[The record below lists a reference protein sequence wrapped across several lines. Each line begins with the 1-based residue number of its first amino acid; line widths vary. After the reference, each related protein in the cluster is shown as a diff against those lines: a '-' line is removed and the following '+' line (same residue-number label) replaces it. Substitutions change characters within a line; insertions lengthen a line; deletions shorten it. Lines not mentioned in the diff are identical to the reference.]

1 MATKN
6 QSAGQKAAATKA
18 ANKAKAAAPEE
29 EVKKPAA
36 KPADTKPVKTAKPAK
51 PAQEEPEEEVAE
63 EGAEEAVE
71 ESTTVSRKDLA
82 DDIRTVLRDEGLA
95 ISEKVANSVVKA
107 YEASIAGFLA
117 GGNTINLPGFGKFSL
132 KTREARQTRNP
143 RTGEPVDVAASMVP
157 VFKCGKLLKDA
168 AATAFENAQGGEAQ
182 GE

>member
-18 ANKAKAAAPEE
+18 ANKAKAATEE

-36 KPADTKPVKTAKPAK
+36 PTKPVKAAKPAK
-51 PAQEEPEEEVAE
+51 EEPVEEAAE
-63 EGAEEAVE
+63 EGADEGADESAEEAAE
-71 ESTTVSRKDLA
+71 ETSTVSRKDIA
-82 DDIRTVLRDEGLA
+82 DDIRNTLREEGLA
-95 ISEKVANSVVKA
+95 ISEKVANATVKA
-107 YEASIAGFLA
+107 YEAAIAGFLA

-157 VFKCGKLLKDA
+157 VFKCGKVLKDA
-168 AATAFENAQGGEAQ
+168 AATAFESAESGE
-182 GE
+182 